1 GRGDRRRGSGR
12 AARASRAAAA
22 VHVDR
27 PRAEMGRRRAR
38 DERPDH
44 VLQDLRAPRSVSAS
58 DGSAVSRLQTR
69 RAGIPLERR
78 ADSMSSQPRVNRKV
92 ARKLLAMLAA
102 EAIGNEFPE
111 ETLNR
116 ILDERREL
124 QRSFQKYRDV
134 VDGALA

>member
-1 GRGDRRRGSGR
+1 
-12 AARASRAAAA
+12 
-22 VHVDR
+22 
-27 PRAEMGRRRAR
+27 
-38 DERPDH
+38 
-44 VLQDLRAPRSVSAS
+44 
-58 DGSAVSRLQTR
+58 
-69 RAGIPLERR
+69 
-78 ADSMSSQPRVNRKV
+78 MSSQPRVNRKV